1 MVYGKTNTQ
10 RRVGLRQESTSMK
23 IAASGLIAAA
33 VAVVASTA
41 SAQSNTG
48 SYQYQVP
55 SFQGQTQTQTYQ
67 VPSFQQTQTYQAPN
81 YQTQQ
86 GQTTYGTQ
94 GSVTYGAPT
103 TQEGS
108 VTYGTLP
115 NTGTVYGGGGYQQQP
130 SYQQPNYQAPQPQP
144 YFPGI
149 PTQINPGFP
158 SPPVVTPG
166 FPPPPPP
173 ANPNPAPQ
181 RGEIPDTDAWT
192 FAVARYYPAIKACLR
207 NTKVKNPVI
216 ANVQERRNATVML
229 IGQGGTAEYQV
240 CRTGLNG
247 TRVREGKSERGLPPA
262 FYAPNGS
269 SFTITPDRPF
279 QPVVDTGQRLLGWI
293 VRTQPVRL
301 DVYGGGRGFD
311 GQFIKPVT
319 VNPDAQ

>member
-1 MVYGKTNTQ
+1 
-10 RRVGLRQESTSMK
+10 MK
-23 IAASGLIAAA
+23 NAASGLIAAA
-33 VAVVASTA
+33 VAVVVASTA
-41 SAQSNTG
+41 SAQSTG

-55 SFQGQTQTQTYQ
+55 SYQGQTQTQTQTYQ
-67 VPSFQQTQTYQAPN
+67 VPSFQQTQTYQAPG

-94 GSVTYGAPT
+94 GSVTYGAPA

-115 NTGTVYGGGGYQQQP
+115 GAGATYGG
-130 SYQQPNYQAPQPQP
+130 SYQQPGYPVPQP
-144 YFPGI
+144 YYPGVPAQ
-149 PTQINPGFP
+149 PTPGFP
-158 SPPVVTPG
+158 APPVVTPG
-166 FPPPPPP
+166 FQAPPPPV
-173 ANPNPAPQ
+173 NPNPAPG
-181 RGEIPDTDAWT
+181 RGQVADTDAWT

-207 NTKVKNPVI
+207 NTDVKNPVI

-229 IGQGGTAEYQV
+229 IGQGGTAEYSV

-247 TRVREGKSERGLPPA
+247 TKVRPGKDERGLPPA
-262 FYAPNGS
+262 FYAPLAS

>member
-1 MVYGKTNTQ
+1 
-10 RRVGLRQESTSMK
+10 MK
-23 IAASGLIAAA
+23 NAASGLIAAA
-33 VAVVASTA
+33 VAVVVASTA
-41 SAQSNTG
+41 SAQSTG

-55 SFQGQTQTQTYQ
+55 SYQGQTQTQTYQ
-67 VPSFQQTQTYQAPN
+67 VPSFQQSQNYQAPG
-81 YQTQQ
+81 YQTPQ

-94 GSVTYGAPT
+94 GSVTYGAPS

-115 NTGTVYGGGGYQQQP
+115 NTGTTTYGGTTAYGQGYP
-130 SYQQPNYQAPQPQP
+130 VPQP
-144 YFPGI
+144 YFPGV
-149 PTQINPGFP
+149 PTQVNPGYP
-158 SPPVVTPG
+158 APPVTTPG
-166 FPPPPPP
+166 YPAPPPV
-173 ANPNPAPQ
+173 ANPNPAPR
-181 RGEIPDTDAWT
+181 RGEVADTDAWT

-207 NTKVKNPVI
+207 NTQVTNPVI

-229 IGQGGTAEYQV
+229 IGQGGTAEYSV

-247 TRVREGKSERGLPPA
+247 TRVRPGKSERGLPPA

-301 DVYGGGRGFD
+301 DAYGGGRFD

>member
-1 MVYGKTNTQ
+1 
-10 RRVGLRQESTSMK
+10 MK

-33 VAVVASTA
+33 VAVVVASTA
-41 SAQSNTG
+41 SAQSTG
-48 SYQYQVP
+48 SYQYQAP
-55 SFQGQTQTQTYQ
+55 SYQGQTQTQTYQ
-67 VPSFQQTQTYQAPN
+67 VPSFQQTQTYQPPS

-86 GQTTYGTQ
+86 GQATYGTQ

-103 TQEGS
+103 ADGS
-108 VTYGTLP
+108 VTYGTQQSP
-115 NTGTVYGGGGYQQQP
+115 GTTYGGATFGQQP
-130 SYQQPNYQAPQPQP
+130 GYAVPQP
-144 YFPGI
+144 YFPGV
-149 PTQINPGFP
+149 PTQQIPGYT
-158 SPPVVTPG
+158 PPPATVPG
-166 FPPPPPP
+166 YQAPPPP
-173 ANPNPAPQ
+173 ANPNPAPR
-181 RGEIPDTDAWT
+181 RGEVADTDAWT

-207 NTKVKNPVI
+207 NTDVKNPVI

-229 IGQGGTAEYQV
+229 IGQGGTAEYSV

-247 TRVREGKSERGLPPA
+247 TRVRPGKSERGLPPA